1 MRQYTKVT
9 NATRLSAPSL
19 SASHV
24 VPARR
29 SIPDAS
35 WAPNQFVPGTE
46 YRIVRPLGEGG
57 MGQVFEVEDE
67 GTGRRFALKAIHRT
81 LCLREDLAQRFRQEA
96 RVLGRLHEHPNVV
109 EIVATGESKDKR
121 VYLVMGLLKGC
132 SLEHELTAQ
141 RDERPAP
148 FEELVPWACGVTQQV
163 LAALRAVHAEGI
175 FHRDVKPANVFL
187 LARGGVKLLDF
198 GIAGFLMPR
207 PGSKVQTEPGQ
218 VTGTP
223 GYMPPE
229 RLEGRTA
236 DARTDVF
243 ATGVMLWEML
253 ARERAV
259 PDHDPHAASSRVA
272 QEGIPPLGSK
282 RGLARHLPPALIA
295 VVDQATAHDANQR
308 FASAEA
314 FAEALRAAIVGFD
327 EPANVGPL
335 RGLKTAPV
343 PVTPDDL
350 TEPTGAPGAPTR
362 EVRFGLTTPP
372 NGQAAGESSAFG
384 VPSSVDPFAG
394 TPPVGVA
401 LAAGPWAASSAGW
414 GPQAERLPQT
424 GSREHD
430 WAYRESPTI
439 SARVGEVA
447 ALVAEESQAS
457 AGPPLSERQGPSS
470 SRARKVMLRG
480 GLLLALGAFGL
491 GLASQGWRRSAATTE
506 TTTAYALPAAPTG
519 EPEEAARNNAA
530 ATAEPAPPAAAAA
543 ALGATPAAAP
553 AATAAVPAAAAALG
567 ASPEANPAATAAV
580 PAEAAA
586 VPAAAA
592 AVPAAAAAVPVAAAA
607 VPVAAAAVPAA
618 TAAAPAAAA
627 ALGAS
632 PAAAPAATAALA
644 AGPAAVPAATAALAA
659 GPAGAP
665 AAAATGPS
673 ASALALKAAGVREA
687 RAGTDKGAPTAG
699 NAAPRGA
706 AAGTTPG
713 GAARGV
719 RKVRAEGARPP
730 MPGEPG
736 WRLKRV
742 IKVEL

>member
-1 MRQYTKVT
+1 MRQYTKAT

-19 SASHV
+19 SASRV
-24 VPARR
+24 VPTRR

-35 WAPNQFVPGTE
+35 WAPNQFVPGTK

-81 LCLREDLAQRFRQEA
+81 LCLREDLAERFRQEA

-109 EIVATGESKDKR
+109 EIVATGESNDKR

-198 GIAGFLMPR
+198 GIAGFLMAR

-447 ALVAEESQAS
+447 GSMAEESQAS
-457 AGPPLSERQGPSS
+457 AGAPLPERQGPPP
-470 SRARKVMLRG
+470 SRATKVMLRG
-480 GLLLALGAFGL
+480 GLLLALGAFAL
-491 GLASQGWRRSAATTE
+491 GVTSQGWRRTAATAKA
-506 TTTAYALPAAPTG
+506 TTAYALPAAPTG
-519 EPEEAARNNAA
+519 EPEEAARNDAA

-543 ALGATPAAAP
+543 ALGANPAAAPTATAAGVGAAATLGSSPEANP
-553 AATAAVPAAAAALG
+553 AATAALPAAAAALGASPEATPAAAAALG
-567 ASPEANPAATAAV
+567 ASPEANPAAKAAL
-580 PAEAAA
+580 
-586 VPAAAA
+586 
-592 AVPAAAAAVPVAAAA
+592 VAG
-607 VPVAAAAVPAA
+607 PAAVPAA

-627 ALGAS
+627 AL
-632 PAAAPAATAALA
+632 A
-644 AGPAAVPAATAALAA
+644 AGPVV
-659 GPAGAP
+659 AP
-665 AAAATGPS
+665 AAAAKGPS
-673 ASALALKAAGVREA
+673 ASALALKAAGVREGG
-687 RAGTDKGAPTAG
+687 AGTDKGAPTAG
-699 NAAPRGA
+699 NEAPRG